1 MHRRIPLLFSLLI
14 AATIGINTLQAYWV
28 YTAYQEANTQFEQ
41 VVNEALVKATY
52 QQRWPA
58 DRALLPAIKQSLQKG
73 TPLPLQPVTEP
84 LSKTLREISALYRQE
99 LRRHAIEA
107 DFVLDTV
114 NTRLPTRGYGPRVDA
129 PASLSLHTKPVE
141 LYHYPVYNSPW
152 HVVAAFHPPAFYL
165 LRRLGGMLGASL
177 LLLALT
183 GSCFGLMRRVIRQQ
197 QQLAALKN
205 DFIHNITHELTTPLA
220 TASAAVEAL
229 QHFGALE
236 DPQRAQ
242 AYLALAR
249 TDLQRLADLLSQVL
263 QLAVEGRQALALQP
277 EWVEPAAL
285 LRALVTRYEVASP
298 KPVHFEVDIVPG
310 PALRLDVL
318 HLTGVLTNLVDN
330 ALKYSYEQVH
340 ITLRSRQDATGWSLT
355 VQDDGIGIDSDYQDA
370 IFEQFFRVPTGN
382 LHPVKGFGLGLYYV
396 RQIIEHHGG
405 WVHVQSE
412 PARGTTFSLWLP
424 A

>member
-1 MHRRIPLLFSLLI
+1 MQRRIPFLFGLLI
-14 AATIGINTLQAYWV
+14 AAIIGLNTLQAYWV
-28 YTAYQEANTQFEQ
+28 YTSYEEANTQFEQ
-41 VVNEALVKATY
+41 LVNEALEKATY
-52 QQRWPA
+52 EQREPA
-58 DRALLPAIKQSLQKG
+58 IRALYSVMGQSLKKG
-73 TPLPLQPVTEP
+73 TRLPQQPVTEP
-84 LSKTLREISALYRQE
+84 LDKTLREIGVLYRQE

-107 DFVLDTV
+107 EFVLDTA
-114 NTRLPTRGYGPRVDA
+114 NMWLPTHGYGPRVDA
-129 PASLSLHTKPVE
+129 PANLSLHTKFVE
-141 LYHYPVYNSPW
+141 LYHYPLYNSPW

-165 LRRLGGMLGASL
+165 LRRVGGMVLASG

-197 QQLAALKN
+197 QLLAELKD

-236 DPQRAQ
+236 DPQKAQ
-242 AYLALAR
+242 AYLALSR
-249 TDLQRLADLLSQVL
+249 TELQRLADLISQVL

-285 LRALVTRYEVASP
+285 LRTLVARYEVTSP
-298 KPVHFEVDIVPG
+298 KPVQFEVDIVPG
-310 PALRLDVL
+310 PALHLDVL

-355 VQDDGIGIDSDYQDA
+355 VQDDGIGIDPDYQTA
-370 IFEQFFRVPTGN
+370 IFDQFFRVPTGN

-396 RQIIEHHGG
+396 RQIIERHGG

-412 PARGTTFSLWLP
+412 PAQGTTFSLWLP